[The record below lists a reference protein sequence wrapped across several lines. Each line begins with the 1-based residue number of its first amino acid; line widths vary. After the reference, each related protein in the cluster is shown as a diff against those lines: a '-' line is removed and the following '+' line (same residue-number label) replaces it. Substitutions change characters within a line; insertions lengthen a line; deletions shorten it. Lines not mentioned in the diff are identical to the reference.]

1 MTLPSDSTAA
11 PTLPQLLQAS
21 LAQLMRL
28 NSTMDA
34 LVTLMQANAKNVEEI
49 KDTLNGFTSGG
60 ASFGAYQTDP
70 FTTAYLSILGPMLA
84 FRLGGELQ
92 NKLIPELLKAGAPLA
107 RDVLE
112 ELAAYRQQQLGRD
125 TLENMVGAVRD
136 PWADKVAPESDSW
149 DALGGGP
156 VHPDDFL

>member
-1 MTLPSDSTAA
+1 MNPPIPSEGPA
-11 PTLPQLLQAS
+11 PLSLPQ
-21 LAQLMRL
+21 
-28 NSTMDA
+28 
-34 LVTLMQANAKNVEEI
+34 LMQANLNQLMHLNTNIDALVKLMHAHVKEVEEI
-49 KDTLNGFTSGG
+49 KDTLNGFTNGG

-136 PWADKVAPESDSW
+136 PWAEKARPEDGSW
-149 DALGGGP
+149 EALG
-156 VHPDDFL
+156 DAT

>member
-1 MTLPSDSTAA
+1 MTLPSDSAAA
-11 PTLPQLLQAS
+11 PTLPQTMQAC
-21 LAQLMRL
+21 LIQLMRL
-28 NSTMDA
+28 NENIEA
-34 LVTLMQANAKNVEEI
+34 LVRQTNANTNVIEEI
-49 KDTLNGFTSGG
+49 QETLNGFTNGG

-125 TLENMVGAVRD
+125 TLENLVGTVRD
-136 PWADKVAPESDSW
+136 PWAEQARPEDGGW
-149 DALGGGP
+149 EALG
-156 VHPDDFL
+156 DAS